1 MSGCRVNAT
10 VNVWLFAVVGSL
22 CMLQHLLAFLFIL
35 RNAVH
40 KPSIAVLNAN
50 TERDEGGYGGSL
62 YA

>member
-1 MSGCRVNAT
+1 
-10 VNVWLFAVVGSL
+10 
-22 CMLQHLLAFLFIL
+22 MLQHLLAFLFIL